1 MPEVTEL
8 AEAGLGCPGPLPN
21 WADKHVAGKLELYVQ
36 LSTRDGRRFGN
47 AVIVDILT
55 ENYGGIEMV
64 FYVVLTDFGNQVVL
78 IEKEI
83 EQYFFPPEW
92 RMRKELAVFRRESM
106 VVYMNYEHAILLE
119 LKRASE

>member
-8 AEAGLGCPGPLPN
+8 AEAGLGSPGPLPH
-21 WADKHVAGKLELYVQ
+21 WADKHVVGKLELYVQ

-47 AVIVDILT
+47 GVIVQIHN
-55 ENYGGIEMV
+55 ENYGGVEMM
-64 FYVVLTDFGNQVVL
+64 FYVILTDFGNQVVL

-83 EQYFFPPEW
+83 EKYFFPPEW
-92 RMRKELAVFRRESM
+92 RMREELVVFRRESM
-106 VVYMNYEHAILLE
+106 AVYMNYEHAILQE